1 MAQSNE
7 HICDFGLHQGQS
19 YTQLPASFLN
29 WMVGSNHEKSA
40 LAEQELQ
47 RRQLAATGQL
57 PQQDERK
64 IE

>member
-1 MAQSNE
+1 MAHNNE

-29 WMVGSNHEKSA
+29 WMVGNNHEKSA

-57 PQQDERK
+57 NCDSTQ
-64 IE
+64 

>member
-1 MAQSNE
+1 MAHINE

-57 PQQDERK
+57 PQQNDMK